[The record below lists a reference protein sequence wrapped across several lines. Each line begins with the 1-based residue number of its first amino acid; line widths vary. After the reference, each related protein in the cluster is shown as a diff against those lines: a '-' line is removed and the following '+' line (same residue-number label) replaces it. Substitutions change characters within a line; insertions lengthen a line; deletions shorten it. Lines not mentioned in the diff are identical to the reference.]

1 MKISSVNH
9 FSYKRK
15 IVLIVSM
22 FALGKFLDPP
32 ILSTM
37 TVTISLFLQYLTAW
51 Y

>member
-1 MKISSVNH
+1 MKIS
-9 FSYKRK
+9 KRESFKLWK

-22 FALGKFLDPP
+22 FTLGKFPGSPP

-37 TVTISLFLQYLTAW
+37 TVISQLFLQYLTAW